1 MGTIAEKLSRLAQT
15 KTEIKAAIAAK
26 GVAVPDADTF
36 ATYPAKI
43 AAIPTGSAPEEPA
56 IWKPCSDWI
65 DIRAN
70 LPANGISLLVCDLAY
85 RTPAFICTTS
95 SGTYAVDWG
104 DGSPVENFASGVRA
118 QHTYVKGA
126 GQACLR
132 GYTTF
137 RINIT
142 SPNLTR
148 FYVVRSSVNSSSPE
162 NWGLLWA
169 IINAPTITALSNAFY
184 NGNNVMATMLEHCTI
199 CDLPLCNGAGQ
210 AFPGCSSL
218 KEVIAG
224 NMAALTSFYFTF
236 LDCLTVD
243 QIKIGDCPKLT
254 SASTM
259 LNTCRTLVKF
269 EIGQTPLLNDFTN
282 QANANSL
289 RALVFNGCN
298 FAAGAA
304 APIALNFSGLD
315 ADALNALF
323 TSLDT
328 VTAKTITVT
337 GSVGASSCDTSIA
350 TAKGWTV
357 VI

>member
-1 MGTIAEKLSRLAQT
+1 MGTIAEKLSRLSQT
-15 KTEIKAAIAAK
+15 KTEIKAAIVAK
-26 GVAVPDADTF
+26 GVAVADADAF
-36 ATYPAKI
+36 STYPNKI
-43 AAIPTGSAPEEPA
+43 AAIQTGGAPEEPA
-56 IWKPCSDWI
+56 VWKPCADWI
-65 DIRAN
+65 DIREN
-70 LPANGISLLVCDLAY
+70 VPANGISLLVCDLAY
-85 RTPAFICTTS
+85 RTPAFICNTS

-104 DGSPVENFASGVRA
+104 DGSPIENFASGARA

-126 GQACLR
+126 GQPCLR

-148 FYVVRSSVNSSSPE
+148 FYVTRSSVNSSSPE

-169 IINAPTITALSNAFY
+169 IINAPTLTTLSNAFY
-184 NGNNVMATMLEHCTI
+184 SGNSVMASMLEHCTI
-199 CDLPLCNGAGQ
+199 CDLPACTDMGQ
-210 AFPGCSSL
+210 DFRGCSSL

-224 NMAALTSFYFTF
+224 NMASLTSLYFAF
-236 LDCLTVD
+236 LDCVTIDHIAIGNCPQLTGAATVFN
-243 QIKIGDCPKLT
+243 
-254 SASTM
+254 S
-259 LNTCRTLVKF
+259 CRTLIRVDL
-269 EIGQTPLLNDFTN
+269 GQTPLLRDFTN
-282 QANANSL
+282 VQNANSL
-289 RALVFNGCN
+289 RALVFDGCN

-315 ADALNALF
+315 AAALNALF

-328 VTAKTITVT
+328 VTGKTITVT

>member
-1 MGTIAEKLSRLAQT
+1 MGTIAEKLAKLATT
-15 KTEIKAAIAAK
+15 KAEIKAAIVAK
-26 GVAVPDADTF
+26 GVAVADADTF
-36 ATYPAKI
+36 ASYPAKI

-56 IWKPCSDWI
+56 VWKPCADWI
-65 DIRAN
+65 DIREN
-70 LPANGISLLVCDLAY
+70 VPANGISILVADLAY
-85 RTPAFICTTS
+85 RTPAFFCTTS

-118 QHTYVKGA
+118 QHTYTKGA
-126 GQACLR
+126 GQPCLR

-148 FYVVRSSVNSSSPE
+148 FYVTRSSVNSSNPE
-162 NWGLLWA
+162 NWGILWA
-169 IINAPTITALSNAFY
+169 IINAPTLTTLSNAFY
-184 NGNNVMATMLEHCTI
+184 SGNSVMASMLEHCTI
-199 CDLPLCNGAGQ
+199 CDLPACTDMAQ
-210 AFPGCSSL
+210 DFRGCSSL

-224 NMAALTSFYFTF
+224 NMASLTSLYFAF
-236 LDCLTVD
+236 LDCVTIDHIAIGNCPQLT
-243 QIKIGDCPKLT
+243 GAP
-254 SASTM
+254 SAFNS
-259 LNTCRTLVKF
+259 CRTLVKL
-269 EIGQTPLLNDFTN
+269 EIGQTPLLKDFTN
-282 QANANSL
+282 IQNANSL

-315 ADALNALF
+315 AAALNALF

>member
-1 MGTIAEKLSRLAQT
+1 MGTIAEKLAKVATT
-15 KTEIKAAIAAK
+15 KAEIKAAIVAK
-26 GVAVPDADTF
+26 GVAVADADTF
-36 ATYPAKI
+36 AAYPGKI
-43 AAIPTGSAPEEPA
+43 AAIPTGGTSEPPA
-56 IWKPCSDWI
+56 VWKPAVDWI
-65 DIRAN
+65 DIREN
-70 LPANGISLLVCDLAY
+70 VPANGISLLVCDLAY

-104 DGSPVENFASGVRA
+104 DGSPVENFASGARA

-126 GQACLR
+126 GQACIR

-148 FYVVRSSVNSSSPE
+148 FYVTRSSVNSGNPE

-169 IINAPTITALSNAFY
+169 IINAPTLTTLTNAFY

-199 CDLPLCNGAGQ
+199 CDLPSCTDMGQ
-210 AFPGCSSL
+210 ALRGCSSL

-224 NMAALTSFYFTF
+224 NMAALVSLYYAF
-236 LDCLTVD
+236 LECITIDH
-243 QIKIGDCPKLT
+243 IAIGNCPKLT
-254 SASTM
+254 VATTVFNS
-259 LNTCRTLVKF
+259 CRTLIRV
-269 EIGQTPLLNDFTN
+269 ELGQTPLLRDFTN
-282 QANANSL
+282 VQGANIL
-289 RALVFNGCN
+289 RALVFDGCN

-328 VTAKTITVT
+328 VVGKTITVT
-337 GSVGASSCDTSIA
+337 GSVGAATCDTSIA

>member
-15 KTEIKAAIAAK
+15 KTEIKAAIVAK
-26 GVAVPDADTF
+26 GVNVADADTF

-43 AAIPTGSAPEEPA
+43 AAIPTGSTPEPPA
-56 IWKPCSDWI
+56 VWKPCADWI
-65 DIRAN
+65 DIREN
-70 LPANGISLLVCDLAY
+70 VPANGISLLVCDLAY

-95 SGTYAVDWG
+95 GGTYAVDWG
-104 DGSPVENFASGVRA
+104 DGSPVENFASGARA
-118 QHTYVKGA
+118 QHTYAKGT

-137 RINIT
+137 RVNIT

-148 FYVVRSSVNSSSPE
+148 FYVTRSSVNSSSPE
-162 NWGLLWA
+162 NWGILWA
-169 IINAPTITALSNAFY
+169 VINTPTLTSISNAFY
-184 NGNNVMATMLEHCTI
+184 NGNNVMATMLEHCSI
-199 CDLPLCNGAGQ
+199 CDLPECTDAGQ
-210 AFPGCSSL
+210 AFRGCSSL

-224 NMAALTSFYFTF
+224 NMAALTSFYFAF
-236 LDCLTVD
+236 LDCLTID
-243 QIKIGDCPKLT
+243 HIAIGNCPQLT
-254 SASTM
+254 NAQTM
-259 LNTCRTLVKF
+259 LNSCRTLVKF
-269 EIGQTPLLNDFTN
+269 ELGQTPLLRDFAN
-282 QANANSL
+282 VQNANSL
-289 RALVFNGCN
+289 RSLVFNGCN

-328 VTAKTITVT
+328 VTGKTITVT
-337 GSVGASSCDTSIA
+337 GSVGASSCNTSIA